1 MLPVCQKG
9 CAVQCAT
16 ASEVPLSESLQVL
29 DRSTLCTRCSEPYL
43 YIRCF
48 NISIYCMNGLILD
61 YLSNFSSISVQ
72 STFLSGSWQGTW
84 GSALVSA

>member
-29 DRSTLCTRCSEPYL
+29 DCSTLCTRGTETYL
-43 YIRCF
+43 YIRRF
-48 NISIYCMNGLILD
+48 NISVYCMNGLILD
-61 YLSNFSSISVQ
+61 YLSNCFIH
-72 STFLSGSWQGTW
+72 
-84 GSALVSA
+84 